1 MYGAD
6 LLCDVL
12 LANDVTFCFANPGT
26 SEMHFVAALDR
37 KPEMR
42 CVLGLFEGVV
52 TGPADGYARI
62 ARRGHN
68 RVFQPDLRH
77 PAW

>member
-1 MYGAD
+1 
-6 LLCDVL
+6 L
-12 LANDVTFCFANPGT
+12 
-26 SEMHFVAALDR
+26 
-37 KPEMR
+37 
-42 CVLGLFEGVV
+42 LGLFEGVV
-52 TGPADGYARI
+52 TGAADGYARI